1 MIVLTDHDDQLITPE
16 PKDIPYL
23 EMTLEKLK
31 NVKSKKK
38 IKKYLKEA
46 YLHYRNIP
54 NAKVE
59 KSETDL
65 IGEVVSKNIPIE
77 KKIKYICGA
86 GTVRGAVLK
95 DVFIERAVSV
105 EDFMKS
111 KIHFCKSDC

>member
-16 PKDIPYL
+16 PKDMPYL
-23 EMTLEKLK
+23 EMTFEKLK

-65 IGEVVSKNIPIE
+65 IDEVVSKNIPIE
-77 KKIKYICGA
+77 KKIKHICGA
-86 GTVRGAVLK
+86 GTVKGAVLK